1 MFVSI
6 FFFLFIVILF
16 VFVVG
21 WSLLQGILNLLFGR
35 RKPRQSYTGQAA
47 SSTHSNTQSAY
58 SQQSAPQNKKGKK
71 IFDESEGEYV
81 DFEEIKE

>member
-1 MFVSI
+1 M
-6 FFFLFIVILF
+6 
-16 VFVVG
+16 
-21 WSLLQGILNLLFGR
+21 
-35 RKPRQSYTGQAA
+35 GQAA

>member
-47 SSTHSNTQSAY
+47 SSSHSAY
-58 SQQSAPQNKKGKK
+58 SQQSAPKNKKGKK